1 MTDDRMKIMY
11 VIGSMGHGRA
21 GTERNLLTIIEH
33 LDRTR
38 FEPFLVSLQ
47 DCEYIQQGRFCCD
60 TTCLHLYRMFAPT
73 MWRKRKQLAQRIR
86 ELGIDIVQTFFVEG
100 HLVGGAA
107 AQMAG
112 VKAIVSSRRNLGYSY
127 ALKEKLL
134 LKLANR
140 YPRRWLANSQAVA
153 DTISRLEHINRSR
166 FDVIYNGVEIPPDN
180 AVPAQAVVPAQTVV
194 MVANLRPVKAVD
206 TLIRA
211 AAVVVKNVP
220 NVKFMIVGDGP
231 QRASLLKL
239 AAELS
244 LTGQIDFMGSKYDV
258 RATLRGATVGVLTS
272 TSEGFSNAILEYMCA
287 GLPVVATDVGGNRE
301 AVLEDKTGF
310 LIAPADQDALA
321 DKLIYLL
328 TDPDESFRLGR
339 AGRERAETEF
349 SLAAMISN
357 YQEYYI
363 GLVKQFGPGE
373 NSGA

>member
-1 MTDDRMKIMY
+1 MTSDRIKIIY

-60 TTCLHLYRMFAPT
+60 TTCLHLYRMFTPS
-73 MWRKRKQLAQRIR
+73 MFRKRKQLAHRMR
-86 ELGIDIVQTFFVEG
+86 ELGIDVVQTFFVEG

-107 AQMAG
+107 AQMVG

-127 ALKEKLL
+127 TLKEKLL
-134 LKLANR
+134 LKIANR

-153 DTISRLEHINRSR
+153 DVVSRLEAINRSR
-166 FDVIYNGVEIPPDN
+166 FDVIYNGVEIPPDD
-180 AVPAQAVVPAQTVV
+180 AGPKTGDTAGQTVV
-194 MVANLRPVKAVD
+194 MVANLRPVKGVD

-211 AAVVVKNVP
+211 AAVVVKSVP
-220 NVKFMIVGDGP
+220 NARFVIVGDGP
-231 QRASLLKL
+231 QRTSLLKL
-239 AAELS
+239 TADLS
-244 LTGQIDFMGSKYDV
+244 LTGRIDFIGSTSDV
-258 RATLRGATVGVLTS
+258 RSTLRGATVGVLTS

-301 AVLEDKTGF
+301 AVLDGKTGF
-310 LIAPADQDALA
+310 LVASADQNALA
-321 DKLIYLL
+321 AKLIYLL
-328 TDPDESFRLGR
+328 THPDESFRLGR

-349 SLAAMISN
+349 SLVAMIRN
-357 YQEYYI
+357 HQEYY
-363 GLVKQFGPGE
+363 VKLLK
-373 NSGA
+373 

>member
-1 MTDDRMKIMY
+1 MASDRIRIMF
-11 VIGSMGHGRA
+11 VIGSMGHSRA

-60 TTCLHLYRMFAPT
+60 TTCLYLYRMFTPT
-73 MWRKRKQLAQRIR
+73 MWSKRRQLAQRMR

-107 AQMAG
+107 AEMAG

-127 ALKEKLL
+127 SLKEKLL
-134 LKLANR
+134 LKYANR

-153 DTISRLEHINRSR
+153 DTISRLEAIDRSR
-166 FDVIYNGVEIPPDN
+166 FDVIYNGVEISTPDTAATTAPVTPN
-180 AVPAQAVVPAQTVV
+180 QTVI
-194 MVANLRPVKAVD
+194 MIANFRPVKAVD

-211 AAVVVKNVP
+211 AAVVVKSVP
-220 NVKFMIVGDGP
+220 KVRFAIVGDGP
-231 QRASLLKL
+231 QRTSLLKL

-244 LTGQIDFMGSKYDV
+244 LTGQIDFMGSTSDV
-258 RATLRGATVGVLTS
+258 STALRGATVGVLTS
-272 TSEGFSNAILEYMCA
+272 TSEGFSNAILEYMSA

-301 AVLEDKTGF
+301 AVLDGKTGF
-310 LIAPADQDALA
+310 LIAPTDQDALA
-321 DKLIYLL
+321 TKLIYLL
-328 TDPDESFRLGR
+328 THPDESLRLGR
-339 AGRERAETEF
+339 AGRGRAETEF
-349 SLAAMISN
+349 SLAVMIRN

-363 GLVKQFGPGE
+363 KLVKQFRSE
-373 NSGA
+373 

>member
-1 MTDDRMKIMY
+1 MASDRIRIMF

-47 DCEYIQQGRFCCD
+47 GCEYIQQGRFICD
-60 TTCLHLYRMFAPT
+60 TACLHLYRMFTPA
-73 MWRKRKQLAQRIR
+73 MWRKRKQLAQRMR

-107 AQMAG
+107 ARMAG
-112 VKAIVSSRRNLGYSY
+112 VKAVVSSRRNLGYSY
-127 ALKEKLL
+127 TLKERLL

-140 YPRRWLANSQAVA
+140 YPHRWLANSQAVA
-153 DTISRLEHINRSR
+153 DTISRLEAIDRSS
-166 FDVIYNGVEIPPDN
+166 FDVIYNGVEIPAPGTAGTAE
-180 AVPAQAVVPAQTVV
+180 AVKPSQTVI

-211 AAVVVKNVP
+211 AAVVVKSVP
-220 NVKFMIVGDGP
+220 NVRFAIVGDGP

-244 LTGQIDFMGSKYDV
+244 LAEQIDFLGSTSDV
-258 RATLRGATVGVLTS
+258 RATLRSTAVGVLTS

-287 GLPVVATDVGGNRE
+287 GLPVVAAEVGGNRE
-301 AVLEDKTGF
+301 AVLDGKTGF
-310 LIAPADQDALA
+310 LIAPGDHDALA
-321 DKLIYLL
+321 AKLIYLL
-328 TDPDESFRLGR
+328 TSPDESLRLGR
-339 AGRERAETEF
+339 AGRVRAEAKF
-349 SLAAMISN
+349 SLAAMILN
-357 YQEYYI
+357 FQEYFVR
-363 GLVKQFGPGE
+363 LMK
-373 NSGA
+373 

>member
-1 MTDDRMKIMY
+1 MASDRIRIMY
-11 VIGSMGHGRA
+11 VIGSMGHSRA

-60 TTCLHLYRMFAPT
+60 TTCLYLCRMFTPT
-73 MWRKRKQLAQRIR
+73 MWRKRKQLAQRMR
-86 ELGIDIVQTFFVEG
+86 ELSIDVVQTFFVEG

-107 AQMAG
+107 ARMAG

-127 ALKEKLL
+127 SLKEKLL

-140 YPRRWLANSQAVA
+140 YPRRWLANSRAVA
-153 DTISRLEHINRSR
+153 DTISRLEAIDRSR
-166 FDVIYNGVEIPPDN
+166 FDVIYNGVEIPAPDTAGTAA
-180 AVPAQAVVPAQTVV
+180 AVTPSQTII

-211 AAVVVKNVP
+211 AAVVVRSVP
-220 NVKFMIVGDGP
+220 NVRFAIVGDGP

-239 AAELS
+239 VAELS
-244 LTGQIDFMGSKYDV
+244 LTGQIDFVGSTSDV
-258 RATLRGATVGVLTS
+258 RAILLGATVGVLTS

-301 AVLEDKTGF
+301 AVLDGKTGF
-310 LIAPADQDALA
+310 LVAPADHDALA
-321 DKLIYLL
+321 GKLIYLL
-328 TDPDESFRLGR
+328 TRPDESLRLGR
-339 AGRERAETEF
+339 AGRERAEAEF
-349 SLAAMISN
+349 SLAAMIRN
-357 YQEYYI
+357 YREYYI
-363 GLVKQFGPGE
+363 RLVKQFGSE
-373 NSGA
+373 

>member
-1 MTDDRMKIMY
+1 MVSDRIKIMY

-47 DCEYIQQGRFCCD
+47 DCEYIQQGKFICD
-60 TTCLHLYRMFAPT
+60 TACLHLYRMFTPA
-73 MWRKRKQLAQRIR
+73 MWRKRKQLAQRMR
-86 ELGIDIVQTFFVEG
+86 ELGIDVVQTFFVEG

-107 AQMAG
+107 ARMAG
-112 VKAIVSSRRNLGYSY
+112 VKAIISSRRNLGYSY
-127 ALKEKLL
+127 GLKERLL

-153 DTISRLEHINRSR
+153 DTISRLEAIDRSR
-166 FDVIYNGVEIPPDN
+166 FDVIYNGVEIPASDTGGTAT
-180 AVPAQAVVPAQTVV
+180 AVTPNQTVV

-211 AAVVVKNVP
+211 AAVVVKSVP
-220 NVKFMIVGDGP
+220 NVRFAIVGDGP

-244 LTGQIDFMGSKYDV
+244 LTDQVDFVGSASDV
-258 RATLRGATVGVLTS
+258 RSTLRGATVGVLTS

-301 AVLEDKTGF
+301 AVLDGKTGL
-310 LIAPADQDALA
+310 LIAPADHGALA
-321 DKLIYLL
+321 SKLIYLL
-328 TDPDESFRLGR
+328 THSDESLRLGQ
-339 AGRERAETEF
+339 AGRERAESEF
-349 SLAAMISN
+349 SLAAMIRN

-363 GLVKQFGPGE
+363 RLVKQFGSE
-373 NSGA
+373 

>member
-1 MTDDRMKIMY
+1 MY

-47 DCEYIQQGRFCCD
+47 DCEYIHQGRFCCD
-60 TTCLHLYRMFAPT
+60 TSCLYLYRMFTPT
-73 MWRKRKQLAQRIR
+73 MWRERKQLAKRMR
-86 ELGIDIVQTFFVEG
+86 ELGIDVVQTFFVEG

-112 VKAIVSSRRNLGYSY
+112 VNAIVSSRRNLGYSY
-127 ALKEKLL
+127 SLKEKLL

-153 DTISRLEHINRSR
+153 DTISRQEAIDRSS
-166 FDVIYNGVEIPPDN
+166 FDVIYNGVEIPALGITGTAA
-180 AVPAQAVVPAQTVV
+180 AVTPSQTVI

-211 AAVVVKNVP
+211 AAIVVKSVP
-220 NVKFMIVGDGP
+220 NVRFAIVGDGP
-231 QRASLLKL
+231 QRTSLLKL

-244 LTGQIDFMGSKYDV
+244 LTGQIEFTGSTSDV
-258 RATLRGATVGVLTS
+258 RSTLRDATVGVLTS

-287 GLPVVATDVGGNRE
+287 SLPVVATNVGGNRE
-301 AVLEDKTGF
+301 AVLDGKTGF
-310 LIAPADQDALA
+310 LVAPGDLDALA
-321 DKLIYLL
+321 SKLTYLL
-328 TDPDESFRLGR
+328 THPDESLRLGC
-339 AGRERAETEF
+339 AGRKRAEAEF
-349 SLAAMISN
+349 SLDTMIRD

-363 GLVKQFGPGE
+363 RLVKQFE
-373 NSGA
+373 SEVNRD

>member
-1 MTDDRMKIMY
+1 MAFDRIKIMY

-47 DCEYIQQGRFCCD
+47 DCDYIQQGRFCCD
-60 TTCLHLYRMFAPT
+60 TTCLYLYRMFTPT

-107 AQMAG
+107 AEMAG
-112 VKAIVSSRRNLGYSY
+112 VKAIISSRRNLGYSY
-127 ALKEKLL
+127 TLKEKLL
-134 LKLANR
+134 LKFANR

-153 DTISRLEHINRSR
+153 DTISRLEVIDRSR
-166 FDVIYNGVEIPPDN
+166 FDVIYNGVEIPVLDTADTASTVSPS
-180 AVPAQAVVPAQTVV
+180 QTVI

-211 AAVVVKNVP
+211 AAVVVKSVP
-220 NVKFMIVGDGP
+220 NVRFAIVGDGP
-231 QRASLLKL
+231 QRTSLLKL
-239 AAELS
+239 ATELS
-244 LTGQIDFMGSKYDV
+244 LTGQIDLMGSTSDV
-258 RATLRGATVGVLTS
+258 RAALRGATVGVLAS

-301 AVLEDKTGF
+301 AVLNGKTGF
-310 LIAPADQDALA
+310 LIAPADQNALA
-321 DKLIYLL
+321 VKLIYLL
-328 TDPDESFRLGR
+328 THPDESSRLGR
-339 AGRERAETEF
+339 AGKERAETEF
-349 SLAAMISN
+349 SLAAMIRN
-357 YQEYYI
+357 YQQYYI
-363 GLVKQFGPGE
+363 KLVKQ
-373 NSGA
+373 SGSE

>member
-73 MWRKRKQLAQRIR
+73 MWRKRKQLAQRMR
-86 ELGIDIVQTFFVEG
+86 ELDIDVVQTFFVEG

-107 AQMAG
+107 ARTAG

-127 ALKEKLL
+127 CLKERLL
-134 LKLANR
+134 LKFANR

-153 DTISRLEHINRSR
+153 DTISRLEAIDGSR
-166 FDVIYNGVEIPPDN
+166 FDVIYNGVEIPAPDT
-180 AVPAQAVVPAQTVV
+180 AGYKASASRSKTVV

-211 AAVVVKNVP
+211 AAVVVKSVP
-220 NVKFMIVGDGP
+220 NVRFTIVGDGP

-244 LTGQIDFMGSKYDV
+244 LTGQIDFMGSTSDV
-258 RATLRGATVGVLTS
+258 HATLRGATVGVLTS
-272 TSEGFSNAILEYMCA
+272 ISEGFSNAILEYMCA

-301 AVLEDKTGF
+301 AVIDSETGF
-310 LIAPADQDALA
+310 LITPSDHIMLA
-321 DKLIYLL
+321 DMLIHLL
-328 TDPDESFRLGR
+328 KHPDESLRLGR
-339 AGRERAETEF
+339 AGRKRAEAEF
-349 SLAAMISN
+349 SLAAMIRN

-363 GLVKQFGPGE
+363 RLVKQFG
-373 NSGA
+373 SR

>member
-1 MTDDRMKIMY
+1 MTDDRIKIMY

-38 FEPFLVSLQ
+38 FEAFLVSLQ
-47 DCEYIQQGRFCCD
+47 DCEYIQKGQFCCD
-60 TTCLHLYRMFAPT
+60 TTCLYLYRMFTPT
-73 MWRKRKQLAQRIR
+73 MWRKRKQLARQMR

-107 AQMAG
+107 ARMAG

-127 ALKEKLL
+127 RLKERLL

-153 DTISRLEHINRSR
+153 DTISRLEAIDRTR
-166 FDVIYNGVEIPPDN
+166 FDVIHNGVEIPAPDTAGTAA
-180 AVPAQAVVPAQTVV
+180 AVTPSQTVI

-211 AAVVVKNVP
+211 AAVVVKSVP
-220 NVKFMIVGDGP
+220 NVRFVIVGDGP
-231 QRASLLKL
+231 QRISLLKL

-244 LTGQIDFMGSKYDV
+244 LTGQIDFIGSTSDV
-258 RATLRGATVGVLTS
+258 RATLRRATVGVLTS

-301 AVLEDKTGF
+301 AVLEGKTGF
-310 LIAPADQDALA
+310 LVAPADQDALA

-328 TDPDESFRLGR
+328 TDTDESLRLGR
-339 AGRERAETEF
+339 AGRERAEAEF
-349 SLAAMISN
+349 SLAAMIRS

-363 GLVKQFGPGE
+363 RLVKQLGSE
-373 NSGA
+373 